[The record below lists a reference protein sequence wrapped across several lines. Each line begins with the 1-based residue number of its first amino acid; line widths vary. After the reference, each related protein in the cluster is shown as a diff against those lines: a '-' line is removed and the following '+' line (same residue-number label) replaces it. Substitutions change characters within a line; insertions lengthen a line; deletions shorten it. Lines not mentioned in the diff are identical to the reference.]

1 MEDIEVRP
9 VRETDASE
17 LATLLNEIISR
28 GGTTALE
35 EPFTPDALARTLLI
49 GVDVICCF
57 VVVRRATG
65 QLLGFQTLERSHR
78 PPYDIGDIGT
88 FVRVGLTQTGVGSAL
103 FTATRTEAQRNGLQA
118 INASIRA
125 DNIGGN
131 TFYDRVGFVYHRVEH
146 AAPLKDGT
154 PVDRISKLYLLNSG
168 GETPP
173 QAEA

>member
-1 MEDIEVRP
+1 MPLASRAATMTKS
-9 VRETDASE
+9 ETVPFGTGHFVPLRIP
-17 LATLLNEIISR
+17 LATF
-28 GGTTALE
+28 ALIFSQGRCE
-35 EPFTPDALARTLLI
+35 RRDDVAAGHLGRVRT
-49 GVDVICCF
+49 
-57 VVVRRATG
+57 RA
-65 QLLGFQTLERSHR
+65 
-78 PPYDIGDIGT
+78 
-88 FVRVGLTQTGVGSAL
+88 
-103 FTATRTEAQRNGLQA
+103 
-118 INASIRA
+118 IRA